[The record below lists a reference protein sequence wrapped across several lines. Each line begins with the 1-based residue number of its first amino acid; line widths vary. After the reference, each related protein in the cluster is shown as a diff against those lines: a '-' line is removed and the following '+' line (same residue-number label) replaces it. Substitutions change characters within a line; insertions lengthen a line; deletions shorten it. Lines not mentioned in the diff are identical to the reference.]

1 MTSSPR
7 TARPRRLIA
16 LAAATAAIALLLSG
30 CVSWFQPPHPAS
42 TVSKPTGEKVAAD
55 LEPFYSQVLHWSSCD
70 SGFQCATATAPM
82 NWSDPGQASIKLA
95 LIRHVASGTSHG
107 SLLVNPGGPGAS
119 GVDFIKQNLS
129 YAVDSKL
136 EQNYDIV
143 GFDPRGVGASS
154 AVDCGGA
161 TELDQFIYGIVPGT
175 PGSDSWIAAT
185 EKENGQFGQSCLQH
199 TGALL
204 QYVDTVSAA
213 HDLDLLRAVLGDTKL
228 DYLGY
233 SYGTFL
239 GATYADLYPKKTGR
253 LVLDGA
259 LDPATTDFDVTL
271 TQAKGFESAFRAYLK
286 NCIGQ
291 KGCPFTGSVD
301 AAMTETHRI
310 LQQLQAN
317 PIPGDDGRE
326 LGANT
331 MFTAI
336 ILPLYNR
343 DNWSYLNKLFAD
355 VAKGGTSVAFALADS
370 YNERSSSGTYDSNET
385 EAFQA
390 INCLDYK
397 TDADPATMRQ
407 QAAELAK
414 EAPVFGPVMSWGGT
428 SCATWPFPGTRDRV
442 AIHAD
447 GSAPILVVGTTNDPA
462 TPYVWAQNL
471 AKELQNGHLITR
483 KGEGHTGYNKGNSC
497 VDSAVDD
504 FFVSGTV
511 PASDPKC

>member
-1 MTSSPR
+1 MDETH
-7 TARPRRLIA
+7 
-16 LAAATAAIALLLSG
+16 
-30 CVSWFQPPHPAS
+30 Q
-42 TVSKPTGEKVAAD
+42 
-55 LEPFYSQVLHWSSCD
+55 
-70 SGFQCATATAPM
+70 
-82 NWSDPGQASIKLA
+82 
-95 LIRHVASGTSHG
+95 
-107 SLLVNPGGPGAS
+107 
-119 GVDFIKQNLS
+119 
-129 YAVDSKL
+129 
-136 EQNYDIV
+136 
-143 GFDPRGVGASS
+143 
-154 AVDCGGA
+154 
-161 TELDQFIYGIVPGT
+161 
-175 PGSDSWIAAT
+175 
-185 EKENGQFGQSCLQH
+185 
-199 TGALL
+199 LL
-204 QYVDTVSAA
+204 Q
-213 HDLDLLRAVLGDTKL
+213 K
-228 DYLGY
+228 
-233 SYGTFL
+233 
-239 GATYADLYPKKTGR
+239 
-253 LVLDGA
+253 
-259 LDPATTDFDVTL
+259 
-271 TQAKGFESAFRAYLK
+271 
-286 NCIGQ
+286 
-291 KGCPFTGSVD
+291 
-301 AAMTETHRI
+301 
-310 LQQLQAN
+310 LQAN

-343 DNWSYLNKLFAD
+343 DNWSYLNQLFAD
-355 VAKGGTSVAFALADS
+355 VAKGGTSVAFQLADS

-471 AKELQNGHLITR
+471 AQELQNGHLITR